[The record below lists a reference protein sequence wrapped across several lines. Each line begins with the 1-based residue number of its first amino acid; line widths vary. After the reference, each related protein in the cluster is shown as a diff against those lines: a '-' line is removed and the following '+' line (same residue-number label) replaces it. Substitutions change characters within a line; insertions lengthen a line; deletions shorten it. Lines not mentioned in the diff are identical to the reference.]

1 MLAEYVFDS
10 TFAPLMICIMQG
22 SVAVL
27 TEVLNLFLL
36 TGQTDILATITGY
49 IAVLI
54 ISQIDD
60 TFLLAISDSTV
71 VKVKS
76 AEDYKPKYVQ
86 GTINIKE
93 RETGNKILFI
103 LLKIVKTLYNS
114 MFFYFFPFLVILMNF
129 VSQSCE
135 TAPNPGFKP
144 DGSLDSST
152 VCDPVYVWYWR
163 DVFTLP
169 LISLKTA

>member
-76 AEDYKPKYVQ
+76 AEDYKPKYV
-86 GTINIKE
+86 
-93 RETGNKILFI
+93 
-103 LLKIVKTLYNS
+103 
-114 MFFYFFPFLVILMNF
+114 
-129 VSQSCE
+129 
-135 TAPNPGFKP
+135 
-144 DGSLDSST
+144 
-152 VCDPVYVWYWR
+152 
-163 DVFTLP
+163 
-169 LISLKTA
+169 